1 MKRFFIMLLITCSAI
16 ATTNAQRV
24 TPQMRSMIRKEVDG
38 HLKRMKALQNQNKS
52 TKKTQGKSAQK
63 TTSTT
68 ASTKTTTTTKKPT
81 NVIKVLNDVIS
92 SWGLNDANQFS
103 VKRNPNTN
111 LIESSER
118 IVSFSAKENFCP
130 EQIEKAF
137 MKDEPLSYS
146 FIHVAPH
153 NTQLYSIDMVN
164 SDNKVVPDI
173 PVRRNYNQEMW
184 FMCVKN
190 TENPELRDIY
200 AIVWEKGRE
209 SKIITGS
216 VYMITSKRPD
226 LYERANMA
234 EKMRGNFDLGIIDVD
249 SVELARKAEQAR
261 KVFEVRPDTVVI
273 DDIVPDSIPYETI
286 DEVHIITPPED
297 NSNRWNVTPLP
308 YTPNDR
314 QRINVKTTP
323 QWKQEIEWRLQ
334 AKVFFIKNDIDFIKA
349 TYESISKNYQA
360 RLNISSNFE
369 QLLKQN
375 KELDK
380 KYQDFIKSL
389 NKIQNIPENERN
401 NLQADLYKEIL
412 KFYTEQN
419 VAFTDMNKQLG
430 TLPKSGQKTQKYLI
444 ELTEKYMNEM
454 TKLMSKYK

>member
-1 MKRFFIMLLITCSAI
+1 
-16 ATTNAQRV
+16 
-24 TPQMRSMIRKEVDG
+24 MR
-38 HLKRMKALQNQNKS
+38 RMKALQNQNKS
-52 TKKTQGKSAQK
+52 TKKTQEKSTQK
-63 TTSTT
+63 TTSNTT
-68 ASTKTTTTTKKPT
+68 SPKTTTTKKPT

-130 EQIEKAF
+130 DQIEKAF

-164 SDNKVVPDI
+164 NDNKVVPGI

-200 AIVWEKGRE
+200 AIVWEEGRS

-234 EKMRGNFDLGIIDVD
+234 EKMKGDFNLGIIEEDTM
-249 SVELARKAEQAR
+249 EIARMAEQAR
-261 KVFEVRPDTVVI
+261 KAFEVRPDTVVV
-273 DDIVPDSIPYETI
+273 DDLLADTIPYETI
-286 DEVHIITPPED
+286 DEVHVITPPED
-297 NSNRWNVTPLP
+297 NSNSWNVTPLP

-334 AKVFFIKNDIDFIKA
+334 AKVIFIKSDIDFIKA
-349 TYESISKNYQA
+349 TYESIGKNYQS
-360 RLNISSNFE
+360 RLNISSGFE

-380 KYQDFIKSL
+380 KYQDLIKTINGISNAPL
-389 NKIQNIPENERN
+389 NEKA
-401 NLQADLYKEIL
+401 NLQCDFYKGIL
-412 KFYTEQN
+412 NFYTEQN
-419 VAFTDMNKQLG
+419 KAFTDMNKQLG
-430 TLPKSGQKTQKYLI
+430 SLPKSGQKTQKYLI